1 MRKAEYEAAVR
12 RRSAALPLAGT
23 PVVASW
29 DDALNAAMTR
39 YGVAVHEESVL
50 NNLLDNAASY
60 S

>member
-1 MRKAEYEAAVR
+1 MRKAEYEAARVGGP
-12 RRSAALPLAGT
+12 ALAGT